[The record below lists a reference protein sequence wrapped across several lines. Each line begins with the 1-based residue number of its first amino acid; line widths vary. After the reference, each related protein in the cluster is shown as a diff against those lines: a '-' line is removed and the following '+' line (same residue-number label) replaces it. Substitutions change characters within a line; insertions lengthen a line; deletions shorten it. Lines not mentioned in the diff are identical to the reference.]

1 MMNYSAD
8 PLVIEGLSKSYGHVQ
23 AVKNVSFSVP
33 AGSVFAFLGE
43 NGAGKTTTIKAALG
57 LLRPDAGR
65 IAIFGRDPF
74 ADWPAIA
81 PRVGY
86 VPESRAL
93 YDTYTVSRTLSLTA
107 SFYPWWDHAYVR
119 ELVARFGLPLDRKVR
134 DLSKGM
140 RAQLSLVLALGHR
153 PALLILDEPTEGMDP
168 LVRHDFLT
176 TIVAEIIAEDRAI
189 LISSHVLSEVE
200 RIATHLCLIHQ
211 GTVALS
217 GALENIRAREWK
229 AVARFRAPV
238 RSQQASSLPGVIAIG
253 KEDRD
258 GLVWGFEGSGDIV
271 AFREAARAL
280 GLENLDVQP
289 LALEELFI
297 RYVRGSVSP
306 ANRVEGAE
314 ANGFRPRG
322 TGGTPDGAYPR
333 GHPTGEGS
341 HRDHRET
348 DLETDRDDSG
358 ESKSQHD
365 DEGYSIERRV
375 SSEADSD
382 EPGTKASGEDD
393 AR

>member
-23 AVKNVSFSVP
+23 AVKSVSFSVP

-81 PRVGY
+81 PRIGF

-93 YDTYTVSRTLSLTA
+93 YDTYSVSRTLSLTA
-107 SFYPWWDHAYVR
+107 SFYPTWDHTYVR
-119 ELVARFGLPLDRKVR
+119 ELVARFGLPLDRRVR

-140 RAQLSLVLALGHR
+140 RAQLSLVLALGHH

-176 TIVAEIIAEDRAI
+176 TIVAEIVAEDRAI

-211 GTVALS
+211 GSVALS
-217 GALENIRAREWK
+217 GDLESIRAREWK
-229 AVARFRAPV
+229 AIARFRTPV
-238 RSQQASSLPGVIAIG
+238 RSHDAASLPGVIAIG
-253 KEDRD
+253 KEDVN
-258 GLVWGFEGSGDIV
+258 GLVWGFEGNGDIA
-271 AFREAARAL
+271 AFRDAARAF
-280 GLENLDVQP
+280 GLESLDIEP
-289 LALEELFI
+289 LMLEELFM
-297 RYVRGSVSP
+297 RYVRGVSADVSSAGYEDARAVGPGASIAPCQEPPQARTNAEPEDFRDDMRGDEHDPPEEASVD
-306 ANRVEGAE
+306 GLDD
-314 ANGFRPRG
+314 GDKG
-322 TGGTPDGAYPR
+322 TGAAN
-333 GHPTGEGS
+333 
-341 HRDHRET
+341 
-348 DLETDRDDSG
+348 
-358 ESKSQHD
+358 
-365 DEGYSIERRV
+365 I
-375 SSEADSD
+375 ADTEVGGD
-382 EPGTKASGEDD
+382 
-393 AR
+393 